1 MPIPGTKNWPRRPW
15 GLTLL
20 STWVAGAATTGHC
33 LALVAAR
40 QFPHQRPT
48 LRRRAGKSALNR
60 RQPGLKS
67 LISSAQP
74 SRNTFNVNPAVRFE
88 RRKDAD
94 TKAYGRT
101 RWRRPITLQDCIGSD
116 RHEVPGRRRRRS
128 PACRHVKVMIAA
140 VGVRIVGAGAPIASP
155 RDHRAIPMN
164 LVHLLILPS
173 FLSNREEPARLQ

>member
-1 MPIPGTKNWPRRPW
+1 MLHEFALRLRFKDFCNNIGHNRTHALQQNR
-15 GLTLL
+15 GD
-20 STWVAGAATTGHC
+20 STG
-33 LALVAAR
+33 
-40 QFPHQRPT
+40 
-48 LRRRAGKSALNR
+48 
-60 RQPGLKS
+60 QPGLKS
-67 LISSAQP
+67 LISSARP
-74 SRNTFNVNPAVRFE
+74 SRNTFNVNAAVRFE

-101 RWRRPITLQDCIGSD
+101 RQMRPITLQDCIGSD
-116 RHEVPGRRRRRS
+116 RHGMPGRRRRRS
-128 PACRHVKVMIAA
+128 PVCRHVKVMIAA